1 MDHGGEKL
9 GMVKKKSK
17 TQKLTPEQKAFI
29 VGRQYQARIDALA
42 IGKAVETG
50 RLKLTKKTK
59 W

>member
-1 MDHGGEKL
+1 
-9 GMVKKKSK
+9 MVKKKSK